1 MRKSKL
7 IDLPTYA
14 DEQTCYVCGK
24 KGNIRNMINVGD
36 GTFRH
41 RHHRQSTI
49 LKATP
54 PTHADN
60 VSKKRW
66 IITIPEIRIEVKEG

>member
-7 IDLPTYA
+7 IDLPEHA

-24 KGNIRNMINVGD
+24 KGNIKDMINVGD

-41 RHHRQSTI
+41 KNHRQSTI
-49 LKATP
+49 LRMKSEISAKTGRR
-54 PTHADN
+54 T
-60 VSKKRW
+60 W
-66 IITIPEIRIEVKEG
+66 IITIPEITIEVKEG